1 MWEGCRVRFL
11 PSRHITQSCA
21 FFYYSSSPGVI
32 VLLPLWSYQHISE
45 LLADAFLK
53 LFFIHL
59 DIRVIK
65 SLSSL
70 ELVRGGCL
78 LNDLHAP
85 RGIDLNLF
93 GDGLRAC
100 KPIIPIWFKNT
111 TLCARWLNWLLSVLV
126 LPLAYTSLKSAT
138 QIKTHTNLICMDMHR
153 EVRALHCVAEC
164 CHTNTHTQSQYPCPA
179 LTCIVSQRTELS
191 LTCRWKSVVCHAVI
205 GSLGRTMM
213 AAHCVLL
220 FASLFLS
227 IFFIFFLFDILK
239 WNLNWNELKAT
250 GKMPLDHTRNVMK
263 LQKVVLLSSQSR
275 WWTH

>member
-1 MWEGCRVRFL
+1 M
-11 PSRHITQSCA
+11 
-21 FFYYSSSPGVI
+21 
-32 VLLPLWSYQHISE
+32 
-45 LLADAFLK
+45 
-53 LFFIHL
+53 
-59 DIRVIK
+59 
-65 SLSSL
+65 
-70 ELVRGGCL
+70 RGGCL

-164 CHTNTHTQSQYPCPA
+164 CHTNTHTEPVPVSCADLHSQSENRAESNLQMKECCLP
-179 LTCIVSQRTELS
+179 RRDWLS
-191 LTCRWKSVVCHAVI
+191 WQNNDGCTLCSSFCLI
-205 GSLGRTMM
+205 
-213 AAHCVLL
+213 
-220 FASLFLS
+220 
-227 IFFIFFLFDILK
+227 IFIYFFFFFLFDILK

-275 WWTH
+275 WWTHWVSEVHTADAADEQPAFRCQAQGINRGDSWRLRWQRNGNQGEISPLLLV

>member
-1 MWEGCRVRFL
+1 M
-11 PSRHITQSCA
+11 
-21 FFYYSSSPGVI
+21 
-32 VLLPLWSYQHISE
+32 
-45 LLADAFLK
+45 
-53 LFFIHL
+53 
-59 DIRVIK
+59 
-65 SLSSL
+65 
-70 ELVRGGCL
+70 RGGCL

-138 QIKTHTNLICMDMHR
+138 QIKTHTNLICVDMHR

-227 IFFIFFLFDILK
+227 IFLFFFYLIF
-239 WNLNWNELKAT
+239 WNEIWIGMSWKQR
-250 GKMPLDHTRNVMK
+250 GKCLLTIPGMSWSCKRLCCC
-263 LQKVVLLSSQSR
+263 LLSPADGHTEWVRSIQLMQLMSSPPSDAKLKE
-275 WWTH
+275 